1 MIRVLIERLVLPG
14 MEEQLLEQLRAMRR
28 DAVHASGYISGETL
42 HDVIDARHYVIIS
55 TWLSRA
61 DWDAWAGCAARQQV
75 ISQIA
80 PMLAAPEKISL
91 LEPI

>member
-14 MEEQLLEQLRAMRR
+14 TEAPS
-28 DAVHASGYISGETL
+28 AT
-42 HDVIDARHYVIIS
+42 
-55 TWLSRA
+55 SRA
-61 DWDAWAGCAARQQV
+61 RRSTTGVRR
-75 ISQIA
+75 QIA

>member
-14 MEEQLLEQLRAMRR
+14 TEEKLLAALLAMRR
-28 DAVHASGYISGETL
+28 DAVHARGYISGETL
-42 HDVIDARHYVIIS
+42 HDMVDPRHYVIIS
-55 TWLSRA
+55 TWRSRV
-61 DWDAWAGCAARQQV
+61 DWDAWAGCDARQGART
-75 ISQIA
+75 QIA

>member
-14 MEEQLLEQLRAMRR
+14 TEEKLLAALLAMRR
-28 DAVHASGYISGETL
+28 DAVHAPGYISGETL
-42 HDVIDARHYVIIS
+42 HDMVDPRHYVIIS
-55 TWLSRA
+55 TWRSRA
-61 DWDAWAGCAARQQV
+61 AWDTWAGRDARQRTRT
-75 ISQIA
+75 QIA